1 MSQHG
6 AMPAA
11 WEETSF
17 TGRPQGAGGHLVC
30 PGLRQCAVR
39 PDAVPGFQ
47 KMCRVLDTPFST
59 ISASILFELRAD
71 AGEPAALAAFH
82 QVCAPGGPG
91 TAELFD
97 RAVSALKSDGSRY
110 CRGDGLRHLWA
121 ADGRESFR
129 RANLLYSLLYSLL
142 YIPLYR
148 KLLYKAENCC
158 IRRYTS
164 DTHCVKA
171 LHSYT
176 ATIQLYSAIQRYTL
190 YSYTALYTI
199 QPVQHPSGFAAAWV
213 RVRAAFGDG

>member
-59 ISASILFELRAD
+59 ISASILFGLRAD

-110 CRGDGLRHLWA
+110 CRGDGLRHLCGRPTGA
-121 ADGRESFR
+121 NRSDGQTCCIVCCIVCCIFLCIES
-129 RANLLYSLLYSLL
+129 
-142 YIPLYR
+142 
-148 KLLYKAENCC
+148 CC
-158 IRRYTS
+158 IRPKIA
-164 DTHCVKA
+164 V
-171 LHSYT
+171 
-176 ATIQLYSAIQRYTL
+176 
-190 YSYTALYTI
+190 
-199 QPVQHPSGFAAAWV
+199 
-213 RVRAAFGDG
+213 

>member
-11 WEETSF
+11 WEETSS
-17 TGRPQGAGGHLVC
+17 TGRPQGAGGHLDC

-59 ISASILFELRAD
+59 ISASILFGLRAD

-97 RAVSALKSDGSRY
+97 RAVSAVKSDGSRY
-110 CRGDGLRHLWA
+110 YRSFSEVIAADRA

-129 RANLLYSLLYSLL
+129 RANLLYSLL
-142 YIPLYR
+142 
-148 KLLYKAENCC
+148 
-158 IRRYTS
+158 
-164 DTHCVKA
+164 
-171 LHSYT
+171 
-176 ATIQLYSAIQRYTL
+176 
-190 YSYTALYTI
+190 
-199 QPVQHPSGFAAAWV
+199 
-213 RVRAAFGDG
+213 

>member
-1 MSQHG
+1 MLRAVSAEAGGCSRPRRYGGSPAHVG
-6 AMPAA
+6 AAAAAPAA
-11 WEETSF
+11 PSLT
-17 TGRPQGAGGHLVC
+17 RC
-30 PGLRQCAVR
+30 
-39 PDAVPGFQ
+39 
-47 KMCRVLDTPFST
+47 
-59 ISASILFELRAD
+59 
-71 AGEPAALAAFH
+71 GEPAALAAFH

-110 CRGDGLRHLWA
+110 CRGDGLRRLWA

-190 YSYTALYTI
+190 YSYTALHTI
-199 QPVQHPSGFAAAWV
+199 QPVQHPLVLRGLSP
-213 RVRAAFGDG
+213 RARR

>member
-17 TGRPQGAGGHLVC
+17 TGGPQGAGGHLDC

-176 ATIQLYSAIQRYTL
+176 ATIQLYIIQLYSAIHYTTCTTPL
-190 YSYTALYTI
+190 WASRHDTGTR
-199 QPVQHPSGFAAAWV
+199 SV
-213 RVRAAFGDG
+213 RVL

>member
-17 TGRPQGAGGHLVC
+17 TGGPQGAGGHLDC

-59 ISASILFELRAD
+59 ISASILFGLRAD

-97 RAVSALKSDGSRY
+97 RAVSAVKSDGSRY
-110 CRGDGLRHLWA
+110 YRNFSEVIAADRA

-129 RANLLYSLLYSLL
+129 RANLLYSL
-142 YIPLYR
+142 
-148 KLLYKAENCC
+148 
-158 IRRYTS
+158 
-164 DTHCVKA
+164 
-171 LHSYT
+171 
-176 ATIQLYSAIQRYTL
+176 
-190 YSYTALYTI
+190 
-199 QPVQHPSGFAAAWV
+199 PV
-213 RVRAAFGDG
+213 